1 MEGKGGM
8 LLSGGWCT
16 ICLKRRDSLPPQPM
30 KRYALDRIGLYWEM
44 KDEDTSEVLVR
55 SSSKQAAILKATEVG
70 IQTGGRLN
78 IFKKNGAWECS
89 RHFERGRQIRARKHM
104 ESDGPA

>member
-1 MEGKGGM
+1 
-8 LLSGGWCT
+8 
-16 ICLKRRDSLPPQPM
+16 M

-78 IFKKNGAWECS
+78 IFKKTANGNPAAAL
-89 RHFERGRQIRARKHM
+89 RARGIEAHG
-104 ESDGPA
+104 EPGAN